1 MSLRSAAAAK
11 SLAREP
17 QEQRLAALVAA
28 QTITAACP
36 IAEAHPASATP
47 YVPFQPE
54 YRAPKHVPDVVG
66 ALFDDVGTDDTDG
79 FASALA
85 GAKER
90 AINAK
95 KKVLDAKNAA
105 KAAISNVRK
114 AGADMWA
121 DVGSFDYEI
130 TPKDSMVVG
139 AIKKGWDKKSG
150 QAKVVTKNEVLPWHG
165 MDNTLA
171 KAYKSQRDLMYKLTE
186 QDKSKQ
192 DGDVTSFVWEN
203 KPHVVCMGYYDPEKL
218 TEEEQEAPRATVQ
231 KAIDALIYDPDAAK
245 RPGAPLLVHAPAILD
260 AHDDEGNSVK
270 PTYPETVVDTQ
281 KWKCV
286 TGMLVEAVVEKDLFK
301 NEDNRIPLKFAD
313 AKEHGGPGA
322 DSKMIDVNGLDDIFC
337 MSVRGLHV
345 TSEKQVVLGPRIYV
359 PKVRKDMNNLFLYGV
374 AVDGQGIVRA
384 SEGAFDL
391 SGGIDL
397 RMLWSAAKFAQ
408 GLNSLYIHKLTSKTI
423 KEKLKP
429 MFGGDNGIVVRNS
442 ISDGYEDALT
452 GTSVEGCGLDEDEH
466 EGSVLTDLV
475 F

>member
-11 SLAREP
+11 PLAREP

-66 ALFDDVGTDDTDG
+66 ALFDDVGTDDTDAMFG
-79 FASALA
+79 RAGRALA

-90 AINAK
+90 AIKAK
-95 KKVLDAKNAA
+95 DAA
-105 KAAISNVRK
+105 KAAVGNVRK
-114 AGADMWA
+114 AGADWSA

-150 QAKVVTKNEVLPWHG
+150 QATVVTKNEVLPWHG
-165 MDNTLA
+165 MDTTLA

-192 DGDVTSFVWEN
+192 DGDVTSFKWEN
-203 KPHVVCMGYYDPEKL
+203 KPHVVCMGYYDPAKL
-218 TEEEQEAPRATVQ
+218 TEEEQKEPRETVQ
-231 KAIDALIYDPDAAK
+231 KAINALIYNPKAAK

-260 AHDDEGNSVK
+260 AHDDEGNSVI
-270 PTYPETVVDTQ
+270 PTYPETEVDKQ

-286 TGMLVEAVVEKDLFK
+286 TGMLVEAVVEEDLFK
-301 NEDNRIPLKFAD
+301 NADDRIPLKFAD

-322 DSKMIDVNGLDDIFC
+322 YSKMIDVNGLDDIFC

-359 PKVRKDMNNLFLYGV
+359 PKARKDMNNLFLYGV

-397 RMLWSAAKFAQ
+397 RMLWSAGKFAQ
-408 GLNSLYIHKLTSKTI
+408 GLNSLYVHKMTSKTI

-429 MFGGDNGIVVRNS
+429 MFGGYDGIVVKNS
-442 ISDGYEDALT
+442 ISYGYEDALT